1 MLKKLLVSIAA
12 FAISAPAFAHDHSG
26 ALFCTVT
33 DNTGQRIAWSF
44 VDSGRNAD
52 ASAGT
57 GAMVETAFSGRS
69 KFVEGQRGSRPVWIG
84 LAGQDGLTLL
94 SRDDRSWALVISHP
108 HNAEALC
115 TGGEATLYRNS
126 NIIAVGECA
135 RGRPPTVGAIP
146 DAAPDE

>member
-12 FAISAPAFAHDHSG
+12 FAMSAPAFAHGHGGD
-26 ALFCTVT
+26 LFCKVT

-44 VDSGRNAD
+44 VNSGRNLD
-52 ASAGT
+52 TGE

-69 KFVEGQRGSRPVWIG
+69 KFVAGPGGSRPVWIG

-135 RGRPPTVGAIP
+135 RGRPPTVA
-146 DAAPDE
+146 DE